1 MAWRRERRRNRF
13 SHVLPSSS
21 IAACAGDAGEA
32 VSSPSA
38 AAAAFALD
46 ACCCTGAGS
55 VRHGARGWFRSPRGM
70 GLVPFAT
77 GHRAGSVRHGAWG
90 PVPFATGHGGR
101 FRSPS
106 AAAAA
111 SAPARRPGRGRLA
124 APSALPGPA
133 PAPSAAAR
141 FPRSRPLPG
150 DRPPFAPAHRALS
163 PTSCRLIPEP
173 CPPSADP
180 DGASRCCC
188 SFFVMLF
195 FHGWQSCA

>member
-1 MAWRRERRRNRF
+1 MTEAGSACRQRRQLRRG
-13 SHVLPSSS
+13 
-21 IAACAGDAGEA
+21 ACKAPVPFG
-32 VSSPSA
+32 
-38 AAAAFALD
+38 
-46 ACCCTGAGS
+46 TGVGS
-55 VRHGARGWFRSPRGM
+55 VR
-70 GLVPFAT
+70 
-77 GHRAGSVRHGAWG
+77 
-90 PVPFATGHGGR
+90 HGGR

-133 PAPSAAAR
+133 PAPPAAAR

-180 DGASRCCC
+180 DGASRRFC
-188 SFFVMLF
+188 SFFRYVVFSWLALLRLSF
-195 FHGWQSCA
+195 RLRHF

>member
-55 VRHGARGWFRSPRGM
+55 VRHGGWHRFRVES
-70 GLVPFAT
+70 
-77 GHRAGSVRHGAWG
+77 
-90 PVPFATGHGGR
+90 R

-111 SAPARRPGRGRLA
+111 SAPARRPGRGRQA

-180 DGASRCCC
+180 DGASPGCC
-188 SFFVMLF
+188 FFSLYYVFLWLWVLSAGSDPATF
-195 FHGWQSCA
+195 

>member
-1 MAWRRERRRNRF
+1 MRFITYSICSERNSATVYVVAKRYDWEWGADAGSVRHGGWRRFR
-13 SHVLPSSS
+13 
-21 IAACAGDAGEA
+21 
-32 VSSPSA
+32 SPSA
-38 AAAAFALD
+38 AAAACAPGRRFRD
-46 ACCCTGAGS
+46 
-55 VRHGARGWFRSPRGM
+55 RH
-70 GLVPFAT
+70 
-77 GHRAGSVRHGAWG
+77 
-90 PVPFATGHGGR
+90 R

-163 PTSCRLIPEP
+163 PTSCRLIPESR
-173 CPPSADP
+173 PPSAEP
-180 DGASRCCC
+180 DGAFRCCC

-195 FHGWQSCA
+195 FHGWHYCA

>member
-1 MAWRRERRRNRF
+1 MTIVTYSICSERNSATVYVVAKRYDWEWGVDAGSVCYGHRFRVKRRFRSPRRRFR
-13 SHVLPSSS
+13 
-21 IAACAGDAGEA
+21 
-32 VSSPSA
+32 SPSA
-38 AAAAFALD
+38 AAAACAP
-46 ACCCTGAGS
+46 ARRCCTGAGS
-55 VRHGARGWFRSPRGM
+55 VRYGAR
-70 GLVPFAT
+70 
-77 GHRAGSVRHGAWG
+77 
-90 PVPFATGHGGR
+90 GR

-111 SAPARRPGRGRLA
+111 FAPARRPGRGRLA

-141 FPRSRPLPG
+141 FPHSRPLPG

-180 DGASRCCC
+180 DGASRR
-188 SFFVMLF
+188 
-195 FHGWQSCA
+195 

>member
-38 AAAAFALD
+38 AAVACAPARRSGRGRLAASSVLPDLAPA
-46 ACCCTGAGS
+46 ACCCAGAH
-55 VRHGARGWFRSPRGM
+55 VKRW
-70 GLVPFAT
+70 
-77 GHRAGSVRHGAWG
+77 
-90 PVPFATGHGGR
+90 

-111 SAPARRPGRGRLA
+111 FAPARRPGRKRLA

-180 DGASRCCC
+180 DGASRRCW
-188 SFFVMLF
+188 FFLF
-195 FHGWQSCA
+195 FLRFLWLKVS